1 MAYEFLPTN
10 FKDDIINAE
19 INERRKYRMI
29 QNDDGTVSFEDVT
42 DYLQKGDLF
51 GSGNVNDINRKING
65 INGTTTVSYII
76 SRRMEKCKLVRYAV
90 SEIEYNEKTGQAQSV
105 NSSNIDVA
113 NPSATWEID
122 LEPKKLY
129 NFTLD
134 CREFIA
140 NIQESY
146 EGSRISMIG
155 MEYQLTAVSPCFYQ
169 LFCYG
174 NGTGMNSVY
183 FYPIVY
189 NFSDKIYK
197 RFTTNGLFELKIAIY
212 SKMGDL

>member
-76 SRRMEKCKLVRYAV
+76 SRRMEKCKLVDYTV
-90 SEIEYNEKTGQAQSV
+90 SEIEYNEKIGQARSV
-105 NSSNIDVA
+105 N
-113 NPSATWEID
+113 
-122 LEPKKLY
+122 
-129 NFTLD
+129 
-134 CREFIA
+134 
-140 NIQESY
+140 SY

-155 MEYQLTAVSPCFYQ
+155 MEYQSTAVLPCFYQ